1 MLVTFE
7 NIEQIY
13 KLLTTTDLSTLTIST
28 ENLKILL
35 AYNQL
40 LDDTEY
46 NEENRKQL
54 KKLLQDNF
62 NEINLSKVAETI
74 NDHRAKFTGNIDE
87 HLHEV
92 RLDCINYLLPK
103 IYELSE
109 APEIKAALK
118 DRSLPL
124 DNIDEKLYEEIL
136 PHINELL
143 PKICNSHEI
152 SQIKKLFN
160 KEPLPSKDIDQSLYE
175 EILPY
180 TKLLSKMYN
189 LDEAVLAKRLA
200 TYFSNIEE
208 IKGYLETVNYTN
220 SDTILWSFQ
229 DEQKPDSSNNTKPT
243 IALSYNPEV
252 GGGTAEE
259 AKERIMEQDG
269 NAIYIDYRKIVPLN
283 TKTQSIEKILE
294 AGKAKA
300 KEMLQNVDGLIIP
313 GNEVAVYPELFDSKE
328 NFGETDKERSI
339 AESILIDVAIQKGI
353 PITGICGG
361 HQLINVYFGGK
372 LANVDELDYSKV
384 RIDKDLELARITK
397 NSSIVEDLE
406 SAHLPPQKFWASHKQ
421 IVKKIGNLNF
431 INPVAMIENEIVA
444 TESEFGAPIKTF
456 QFHPE
461 ILSEQSEIELE
472 RNKKIFKIFVETCNN
487 YRNKKI
493 NLGEIKQDIE
503 IITEP
508 QDDNHKNEISV
519 ENLKDFRNSIKEISS
534 KISTNKYSTFEEIE
548 TNNKRLQQIIISKK
562 INRDLN
568 EKEIALINLGVTA
581 KQFIEQNDDLIS
593 TLCNNFYGLKSLVG
607 LGFTLERLFSKD
619 TEEQKFLIQ
628 NGYNVKTLVELGIS
642 LETLFSK
649 DTEEQKFFIQ
659 YGYNVKTL
667 VELGI
672 SLETLFSKDTEEQK
686 FFIQYG
692 NNIKLLTEL
701 GISLET
707 LLSKD
712 TEEQKFFIQ
721 NAYNIKYLKE
731 IGISIPELVA
741 MESEQQKFLIQYT
754 SNVKY
759 SIETK
764 FPTSEQKLIIEA
776 ILIKKLVSLSE
787 FHNMDLNQQ
796 KSFVENTDFKGYDAP
811 VLDQE
816 ITDMPVIGVSSEFP
830 TDQA

>member
-1 MLVTFE
+1 
-7 NIEQIY
+7 
-13 KLLTTTDLSTLTIST
+13 
-28 ENLKILL
+28 
-35 AYNQL
+35 
-40 LDDTEY
+40 
-46 NEENRKQL
+46 
-54 KKLLQDNF
+54 
-62 NEINLSKVAETI
+62 
-74 NDHRAKFTGNIDE
+74 
-87 HLHEV
+87 
-92 RLDCINYLLPK
+92 
-103 IYELSE
+103 
-109 APEIKAALK
+109 
-118 DRSLPL
+118 
-124 DNIDEKLYEEIL
+124 
-136 PHINELL
+136 
-143 PKICNSHEI
+143 
-152 SQIKKLFN
+152 
-160 KEPLPSKDIDQSLYE
+160 
-175 EILPY
+175 
-180 TKLLSKMYN
+180 
-189 LDEAVLAKRLA
+189 
-200 TYFSNIEE
+200 
-208 IKGYLETVNYTN
+208 
-220 SDTILWSFQ
+220 
-229 DEQKPDSSNNTKPT
+229 
-243 IALSYNPEV
+243 
-252 GGGTAEE
+252 
-259 AKERIMEQDG
+259 MEQDG

-328 NFGETDKERSI
+328 NFGETDKECSI

-503 IITEP
+503 IITES
-508 QDDNHKNEISV
+508 QDDNHENEISV

-562 INRDLN
+562 INCDLN

-659 YGYNVKTL
+659 YGYNVKPL

-672 SLETLFSKDTEEQK
+672 SLETLLSKDTEEQK

-692 NNIKLLTEL
+692 YNVKTLVEL

>member
-1 MLVTFE
+1 
-7 NIEQIY
+7 
-13 KLLTTTDLSTLTIST
+13 
-28 ENLKILL
+28 
-35 AYNQL
+35 
-40 LDDTEY
+40 
-46 NEENRKQL
+46 
-54 KKLLQDNF
+54 
-62 NEINLSKVAETI
+62 
-74 NDHRAKFTGNIDE
+74 
-87 HLHEV
+87 
-92 RLDCINYLLPK
+92 
-103 IYELSE
+103 
-109 APEIKAALK
+109 
-118 DRSLPL
+118 
-124 DNIDEKLYEEIL
+124 
-136 PHINELL
+136 
-143 PKICNSHEI
+143 
-152 SQIKKLFN
+152 
-160 KEPLPSKDIDQSLYE
+160 
-175 EILPY
+175 
-180 TKLLSKMYN
+180 
-189 LDEAVLAKRLA
+189 
-200 TYFSNIEE
+200 
-208 IKGYLETVNYTN
+208 
-220 SDTILWSFQ
+220 
-229 DEQKPDSSNNTKPT
+229 
-243 IALSYNPEV
+243 
-252 GGGTAEE
+252 
-259 AKERIMEQDG
+259 
-269 NAIYIDYRKIVPLN
+269 
-283 TKTQSIEKILE
+283 
-294 AGKAKA
+294 
-300 KEMLQNVDGLIIP
+300 
-313 GNEVAVYPELFDSKE
+313 
-328 NFGETDKERSI
+328 
-339 AESILIDVAIQKGI
+339 
-353 PITGICGG
+353 
-361 HQLINVYFGGK
+361 
-372 LANVDELDYSKV
+372 
-384 RIDKDLELARITK
+384 
-397 NSSIVEDLE
+397 
-406 SAHLPPQKFWASHKQ
+406 
-421 IVKKIGNLNF
+421 
-431 INPVAMIENEIVA
+431 MIENEIVA

-508 QDDNHKNEISV
+508 QDDNHENEISV

-562 INRDLN
+562 INCDLN

-619 TEEQKFLIQ
+619 TEEQKF
-628 NGYNVKTLVELGIS
+628 
-642 LETLFSK
+642 
-649 DTEEQKFFIQ
+649 FIQ

-667 VELGI
+667 V
-672 SLETLFSKDTEEQK
+672 
-686 FFIQYG
+686 
-692 NNIKLLTEL
+692 EL

>member
-87 HLHEV
+87 HLHEA

-294 AGKAKA
+294 AGKA

-508 QDDNHKNEISV
+508 QDDNHENEISV

-619 TEEQKFLIQ
+619 TEEQKF
-628 NGYNVKTLVELGIS
+628 
-642 LETLFSK
+642 
-649 DTEEQKFFIQ
+649 FIQ

-672 SLETLFSKDTEEQK
+672 SLETLLSKDTEEQK